1 MFFLLNCFFCASLNV
16 IYPEFIKDCLEE
28 SQKLNEI
35 SRYKPKL
42 KKVKIAYVFSIM
54 TNKDNDLYTTFKFK
68 NIPNSVVMLGLYK
81 KIINLAKDRLLG
93 QNITHECFKNGI
105 KSSYDD
111 VKIQENHETVI
122 TDFKIRLDSFYL
134 NVISRINKHT
144 RKSYSSEELPLDC
157 YDDSP

>member
-16 IYPEFIKDCLEE
+16 IYPEFINDCLEE

-42 KKVKIAYVFSIM
+42 KKLHVVDVLSIM
-54 TNKDNDLYTTFKFK
+54 EYKHNDLFTTFKSK
-68 NIPNSVVMLGLYK
+68 NSPKNVLMLGLYK
-81 KIINLAKDRLLG
+81 KIINLAKDRLLARK
-93 QNITHECFKNGI
+93 ISHEYFKNGI

-122 TDFKIRLDSFYL
+122 TDFKIRLDSFYT

-144 RKSYSSEELPLDC
+144 RKSYSSEELPSDC
-157 YDDSP
+157 YDDSS